1 MNRSG
6 KFYSDMDN
14 SVMSYDDNEED
25 DYSNMGAGTDQSM
38 LQASN
43 FSGVP
48 DNTGAKPATWQD
60 NLTGAAKAF
69 AAYKLEAQRNRINIE
84 LAKQG
89 KPLIDTGATVSVG
102 LSSDT
107 KKLIYVGIGAIA
119 LMVLLPKLL
128 KG

>member
-1 MNRSG
+1 MNRAG
-6 KFYSDMDN
+6 KFYSDMD
-14 SVMSYDDNEED
+14 SGVMSYDDNEED
-25 DYSNMGAGTDQSM
+25 DYSGMGAGTDQSM
-38 LQASN
+38 LTASN
-43 FSGVP
+43 FSGLS
-48 DNTGAKPATWQD
+48 DNGGIKPSWQD

-69 AAYKLEAQRNRINIE
+69 AAYKLETQRNKINIE

-107 KKLIYVGIGAIA
+107 KKLIYVGIGALV
-119 LMVLLPKLL
+119 LMVVLPKLM